1 MGSVA
6 AIKAGLRPFGGW
18 MSQKPDRLS
27 RADEQALIDDC
38 LAGNQAAWQLL
49 YEKYRSVAWAVLT
62 RVLGHSSDLED
73 LVQTVFIKVYRSLH
87 KFEGR
92 SKLST
97 WLYTICIH
105 VAMDYRRKVS
115 RQKKTTDVD
124 DLPQLA
130 SNDPDPHQQ
139 AERAEAIKILGR
151 ALSKMKEP
159 KRNIIVLYD
168 IMEVPADEIASML
181 GTPVP
186 TVRSRLFY
194 ARRELARLLS
204 RTKGVKK

>member
-1 MGSVA
+1 
-6 AIKAGLRPFGGW
+6 

-27 RADEQALIDDC
+27 KADEQALIDDC

-49 YEKYRSVAWAVLT
+49 YEKHRSQAWAVLT
-62 RVLGHSSDLED
+62 RMLGHSDDLED
-73 LVQTVFIKVYRSLH
+73 LVQTVFVKVYRSLH
-87 KFEGR
+87 RFEGR

-105 VAMDYRRKVS
+105 VAMDYRRKMS
-115 RQKKTTDVD
+115 RQKKTSDIDEV
-124 DLPQLA
+124 PGLA
-130 SNDPDPHQQ
+130 SKDPDPHQQ
-139 AERAEAIKILGR
+139 AERAEAISNLGK
-151 ALSKMKEP
+151 ALSKMKES

-168 IMEVPADEIASML
+168 IMEVPADEIASLL

-204 RTKGVKK
+204 RCKAVKK

>member
-1 MGSVA
+1 
-6 AIKAGLRPFGGW
+6 

-27 RADEQALIDDC
+27 KADEQALIDDC

-139 AERAEAIKILGR
+139 AERAEAISILGR